1 VKYSDNMTREEQLL
15 LEIDTLK
22 VELDYLRAD
31 YNDLKNENDGLRYKL
46 SDLKKLLVRAIDDL
60 PGEDDDEFEEY

>member
-1 VKYSDNMTREEQLL
+1 MKYSDNMTREEQLL

-22 VELDYLRAD
+22 VDLVYLRAD
-31 YNDLKNENDGLRYKL
+31 YNDLKNENDRLRYKL

-60 PGEDDDEFEEY
+60 PVDDNNEDDYY